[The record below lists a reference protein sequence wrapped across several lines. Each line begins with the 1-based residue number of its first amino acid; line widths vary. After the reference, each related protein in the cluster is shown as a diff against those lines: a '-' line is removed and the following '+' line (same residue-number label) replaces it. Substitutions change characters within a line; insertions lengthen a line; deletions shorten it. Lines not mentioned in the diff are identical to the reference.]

1 MSTGQQLD
9 EELDLLEKKDIEI
22 RTEMSLIQHRV
33 VMTNIVSTHRD
44 IKQDCDIRKIIDVAK
59 TLH

>member
-9 EELDLLEKKDIEI
+9 EELDSLEKKDIEI

-44 IKQDCDIRKIIDVAK
+44 IKHDCDIRKIIDVAK

>member
-1 MSTGQQLD
+1 MSTGQRLD

-22 RTEMSLIQHRV
+22 RTEMSLIQHHV

-44 IKQDCDIRKIIDVAK
+44 IKHDCDIRKIIDVAK

>member
-9 EELDLLEKKDIEI
+9 EEIDLLEKKDIEI
-22 RTEMSLIQHRV
+22 RTEMSLIQNCV
-33 VMTNIVSTHRD
+33 LMANIVSTHRD
-44 IKQDCDIRKIIDVAK
+44 IKHDCDIRKIIDVAK